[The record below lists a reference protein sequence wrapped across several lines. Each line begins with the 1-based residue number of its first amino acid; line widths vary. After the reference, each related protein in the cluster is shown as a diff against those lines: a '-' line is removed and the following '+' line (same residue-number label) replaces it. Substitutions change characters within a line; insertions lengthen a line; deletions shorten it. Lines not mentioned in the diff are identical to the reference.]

1 MKHSGKIVIA
11 LAALSLLITLFFYD
25 SMPENLAIH
34 WNIAGNADGFGP
46 KGIFAF
52 VLPALAFIVPILML
66 FIPRL
71 DPLRANI
78 EKFRT
83 SYDLFCIAITA
94 FLVYINA
101 ISIYYNLG
109 NAFSFTQFMAPAFGV
124 LIFATG
130 HMVGVAERNWFIGIR
145 TPWTLS
151 SEKVWKK
158 THKLGGKLFKA
169 AGVITL
175 IAIVLPAYGIFFVI
189 VPVLVFTVYALVY
202 SYQEYQ
208 KETSAKGK
216 RSVRAASNTKAQV
229 RSKRKKK

>member
-169 AGVITL
+169 SGVIAFL
-175 IAIVLPAYGIFFVI
+175 SLI
-189 VPVLVFTVYALVY
+189 VPQYTFILMLAPVLLSSIFLIIY
-202 SYQEYQ
+202 SYSEYKKEQ
-208 KETSAKGK
+208 K
-216 RSVRAASNTKAQV
+216 
-229 RSKRKKK
+229 